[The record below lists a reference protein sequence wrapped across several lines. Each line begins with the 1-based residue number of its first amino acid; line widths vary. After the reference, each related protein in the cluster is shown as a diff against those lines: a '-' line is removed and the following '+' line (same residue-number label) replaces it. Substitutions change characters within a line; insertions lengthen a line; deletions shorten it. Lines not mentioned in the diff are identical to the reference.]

1 MADLLAEVRKRLT
14 SEDEVSR
21 KLFQREL
28 HETIASAETPKETAI
43 RLSLYPLQAAAAR
56 IGHDLKIFQTLDTK
70 GPQTLKDLQASTG
83 AHPLTLGRLLRYMA
97 SVGLIHQSAADRFEA
112 NSKCHHL
119 AAPEAITIVT
129 HFFENCGPLFQ
140 EMPAF
145 LRKNNYQDVTDGKAT
160 VFQPAYNTE
169 LDTYAYFS
177 QHPENMQ
184 ALIKYMG
191 LEQGVRGRWL
201 QEYPFEKQ
209 TQGWN
214 PNPEEALFV
223 DIGGNVGHYCALFK
237 SRFSEIP
244 GRILLEDLT
253 DTLTHALPTPG
264 VEKLG
269 HDFFQPQPIK
279 GAKFYHLG
287 WVLRNWSDEKAKT
300 ILRQI
305 KSAMTPRSVLLINDM
320 ILPETQIPP
329 FATALDLVML
339 GACGSL
345 ERTGEQWKDLLKE
358 VGLEIKEAI
367 VYDHELFHGII
378 SATVA

>member
-1 MADLLAEVRKRLT
+1 MAELLAEIKKRLT
-14 SEDEVSR
+14 SGDEASR
-21 KLFQREL
+21 KLFQRDL
-28 HETIASAETPKETAI
+28 HETIASVETPKETAI

-56 IGHDLKIFQTLDTK
+56 IGHDLRIFQTLDTQ
-70 GPQTLKDLQASTG
+70 GPQTVSELQALTG
-83 AHPLTLGRLLRYMA
+83 AHALTLGRLLRYMA
-97 SVGLIHQSAADRFEA
+97 SVGLIRQSSADTFEA
-112 NSKCHHL
+112 NSKCRHL
-119 AAPEAITIVT
+119 AAPEAVTIVT

-160 VFQPAYNTE
+160 VFQPAYHTE
-169 LDTYAYFS
+169 LDTYTYFS
-177 QHPENMQ
+177 QHPDNLT

-191 LEQGVRGRWL
+191 LERDVRGRWL
-201 QEYPFEKQ
+201 KEYPFETQ
-209 TQGWN
+209 TQSWN
-214 PNPEEALFV
+214 PSAEEALFV
-223 DIGGNVGHYCALFK
+223 DVGGNVGHYCALFK
-237 SRFSEIP
+237 GQFP
-244 GRILLEDLT
+244 QLAGRIVLEDLP
-253 DTLTHALPTPG
+253 DTLNHALPTPG

-287 WVLRNWSDEKAKT
+287 WILHNWSDEKAKN

-305 KSAMTPRSVLLINDM
+305 KTAMAPHSVLLINDM
-320 ILPETQIPP
+320 ILPDSGAPP

-345 ERTGEQWKDLLKE
+345 ERTGQQWKELLGD
-358 VGLEIKEAI
+358 VGLSINEAV
-367 VYDHELFHGII
+367 VYDQESFHGLI